1 MDFYKIRER
10 QTNKR
15 GVVDIYPDFLI
26 GKFSDLMIRG
36 KTVYA
41 VWDEDAGLWST
52 NEYDV
57 ARLVDKDI
65 YAYKEN
71 RANPLEDRLVLRL
84 MSDYSTGSWDQ
95 FKRYVS
101 RIADSYHQLDD
112 KICFENTPVTKKDYI
127 SKRLPYSMAAGDCPA
142 YEELISTLYDPEE
155 REKLEWSIG
164 AIISGDAKKIQK
176 FLVLYGDAGSGKST
190 ILNIIQKLFVGYYTT
205 FDAKE
210 LTSTNNAFATDAFS
224 NNPLVAIQHD
234 GDLSDIRDN
243 SKLNS
248 IVSHEEIIV
257 NEKFKARYS
266 TKSNCFL
273 YMATNKPV
281 KITDGKSGIIRRLI
295 DVRPSGR
302 KLEPNRYNQ
311 LFAQVDFELGAIAQ
325 HCLDIYNKLGKNYYN
340 SYKPLDMMYKTD
352 PFFNFVEDHYLLFK
366 EDDCTSL
373 KAAYAMY
380 KEYNKESGNEYQM
393 QMYKFREE
401 LKNYFKF
408 FYDEH
413 RDEDGTRVRSY
424 YEGFL
429 AEKFESKAPKAEP
442 KVEKTN
448 DILVLNKTKSL
459 FDEMYKDQPA
469 QYANEFGAPM
479 YKWDD
484 VKTTLKDIDTS
495 REHYVLMPDE
505 HVVVDFD
512 FKDEKGNKDAKRNL
526 EEASK
531 WPATY
536 TEFSKS
542 GGGVHLSYI
551 YSGDVT
557 QLSRIFADSIE
568 IKVFTG
574 KSSLRRKLSKCND
587 IPIATISSGLP
598 LKERKGDKVLNF
610 EAVKSEKGLRK
621 MIIKNLNKECH
632 PATKPSIDFIY
643 KILSDAYESGLHYDI
658 SDMEPAIIAFAA
670 NSSNQSDYCLK
681 MVGNMKFKSEQPS
694 ESGEYSDSDD
704 IVFYDVEV
712 FPNLF
717 IVNFKHI
724 GEDKKVVRLINP
736 TPRQIEDLLKFKLVG
751 FNCRRYDNH
760 ILYARM
766 LGYSNE
772 ELFKLST
779 KIVNDKSGSNVLF
792 GEAYNISY
800 TDVYDYAAKKQSLK
814 KWEIELHIHHQELG
828 LPWDQPVPEE
838 LWEKVAEY
846 CDNDVIATEA
856 VWNATQGDFLARKI
870 LAKIAGGIVN
880 DTTNTLTTKLIFGKN
895 RTPQDEFEYR
905 DLSKPVKELRKSM
918 EAFLRRYFP
927 KMLDYWK
934 NKGSCLPFFEGYKFE
949 NGKSTY
955 KGYEVGEGG
964 MVWSKPGMYGRTK
977 TFDVASMH
985 PHSAM
990 AEYLFGTF
998 TQIFH
1003 DLVQARIYIKHKDFE
1018 SAGKLFDG
1026 KLAEYCTDKDMAKAL
1041 SGALKIAINSVYGL
1055 TAAKFMNAFRDIRNK
1070 DNIVAKRGALT
1081 MIDLKEAVEA
1091 RGGKVIHIKTDSIKV
1106 VDPTPELEK
1115 FIIEFGEWYGYSFEV
1130 EHIFE
1135 KICLVNDAVYVAKLA
1150 EDDDEWMN
1158 ARDKAIAE
1166 GKDIPTRWTATGTQF
1181 AVPYVF
1187 KTLFSREKIEFS
1199 DLCETKSVSSSLYLD
1214 MNETLP
1220 DVTDAEKAFDKAES
1234 MYKKGQLSDIS
1245 FEQKC
1250 AELQPEIDIGHD
1262 YRFVGKVGLFCPV
1275 KPGCGGGLLV
1285 RDNHGN
1291 FAAATGSKNYR
1302 WLESEMVEKS
1312 GSFDIIDRSYYKA
1325 LVDDAVET
1333 IKQYGDIEGFVA

>member
-10 QTNKR
+10 QTAKR
-15 GVVDIYPDFLI
+15 GVIDIYPDFVI

-65 YAYKEN
+65 YKYRDE
-71 RANPLEDRLVLRL
+71 RPNPLEERLVLKVL
-84 MSDYSTGSWDQ
+84 SDYSTGSWDQ

-112 KICFENTPVTKKDYI
+112 RIIFENTPVTKKDYI
-127 SKRLPYSMAAGDCPA
+127 SKKLPYSMSKGPCPA
-142 YEELISTLYDPEE
+142 YEELISTLYEPEE
-155 REKLEWSIG
+155 RAKLEWSIG
-164 AIISGDAKKIQK
+164 AIISGDAKRIQK
-176 FLVLYGDAGSGKST
+176 FIVLYGDAGSGKST
-190 ILNIIQKLFVGYYTT
+190 ILNIIQKLFPGYYTT

-210 LTSTNNAFATDAFS
+210 LTSTNNTFATDAFS

-266 TKSNCFL
+266 AKSNCFL

-295 DVRPSGR
+295 DVKPSGR
-302 KLEPNRYNQ
+302 KVEPDRYNQ
-311 LFAQVDFELGAIAQ
+311 LFSQVDFELGAIAQ
-325 HCLDIYNKLGKNYYN
+325 HCLDIYNEMGKNYYN
-340 SYKPLDMMYKTD
+340 SYKPLDMMFKTD

-366 EDDCTSL
+366 EEDCTTL
-373 KAAYAMY
+373 KQAYAMY
-380 KEYNKESGNEYQM
+380 KEYNKESGNEYSM

-401 LKNYFKF
+401 LKNYFKY

-413 RDEDGTRVRSY
+413 RDEEGNRVRSY

-429 AEKFESKAPKAEP
+429 HEKFEKPEQRETASVKP
-442 KVEKTN
+442 VRL
-448 DILVLNKTKSL
+448 DILELNSTKSL
-459 FDEMYKDQPA
+459 FDDIYAEQPA
-469 QYANEFGAPM
+469 QYANESGTPM
-479 YKWDD
+479 YKWDK
-484 VKTTLKDIDTS
+484 VTTKLKDIDTS
-495 REHYVLMPDE
+495 KEHYVLMPE
-505 HVVVDFD
+505 NHVVIDFD
-512 FKDEKGNKDAKRNL
+512 FKDENGNKDPKRNL

-531 WPATY
+531 WPKTY

-551 YSGDVT
+551 YDGDVS
-557 QLSRIFADSIE
+557 QLSRIYATSIE
-568 IKVFTG
+568 VKIFTG
-574 KSSLRRKLSKCND
+574 NSSLRRKLSKCND

-598 LKERKGDKVLNF
+598 LKEKGDKVINF

-632 PATKPSIDFIY
+632 PATKPSIDFMY
-643 KILSDAYESGLHYDI
+643 KILSDAYESGLKYDI
-658 SDMEPAIIAFAA
+658 SDLEPKVIAFAA

-681 MVGNMKFKSEQPS
+681 MVGKMKFKSDTPS
-694 ESGEYSDSDD
+694 DGGTYISDE

-717 IVNFKHI
+717 LVNFK
-724 GEDKKVVRLINP
+724 KKGPDHSVVRLINP
-736 TPRQIEDLLKFKLVG
+736 TPTDIEKLMQFKLVG

-772 ELFKLST
+772 ELFKLSN
-779 KIVNDKSGSNVLF
+779 KIVNDKSGNNVLF

-800 TDVYDYAAKKQSLK
+800 TDVYDFCSKKQSLK
-814 KWEIELHIHHQELG
+814 RWEIELGIHHQELG

-838 LWEKVAEY
+838 LWAKVAEY

-856 VWNATQGDFLARKI
+856 VFDACQGDFVARQI
-870 LAKIAGGIVN
+870 LAEIAGGTIN
-880 DTTNTLTTKLIFGKN
+880 DTTNSLTAKLIFGKN

-918 EAFLRRYFP
+918 ETFLRKYFP
-927 KMLDYWK
+927 EMVEYWSK
-934 NKGSCLPFFEGYKFE
+934 KGSYMPYFPGYSYDC
-949 NGKSTY
+949 GKSTY

-964 MVWSKPGMYGRTK
+964 FVWSKPGMYGRAK
-977 TFDVASMH
+977 TFDVTSMH

-990 AEYLFGTF
+990 AEYLFGMF

-1026 KLAEYCTDKDMAKAL
+1026 KLAKFCTDKNMAKAL
-1041 SGALKIAINSVYGL
+1041 AGALKIAINSVYGL
-1055 TAAKFMNAFRDIRNK
+1055 TAAKFSNAFRDIRNK
-1070 DNIVAKRGALT
+1070 DNIVAKRGALF
-1081 MIDLKEAVEA
+1081 MIDLKEEVEK
-1091 RGGKVIHIKTDSIKV
+1091 RGGNVIHIKTDSIKV
-1106 VDPTPELEK
+1106 EDPTPEIEE
-1115 FIIEFGEWYGYSFEV
+1115 FIVNFGKAYGYSFEV
-1130 EHIFE
+1130 EHVFE
-1135 KICLVNDAVYVAKLA
+1135 KICLVNDAVYIAKCA
-1150 EDDDEWMN
+1150 EDDE
-1158 ARDKAIAE
+1158 E
-1166 GKDIPTRWTATGTQF
+1166 LPGQWTATGTQF

-1187 KTLFSREKIEFS
+1187 KTLFSHEDIKFE
-1199 DLCETKSVSSSLYLD
+1199 DLCETKSVSSALYLD
-1214 MNETLP
+1214 MNERLP
-1220 DVTDAEKAFDKAES
+1220 DVTDYEKAYSKAES
-1234 MYKKGQLSDIS
+1234 DYKHGKLSDIS
-1245 FEQKC
+1245 FETTCK
-1250 AELQPEIDIGHD
+1250 ELQPKIDEGHD
-1262 YRFVGKVGLFCPV
+1262 YKFVGKVGLFCPI
-1275 KPGCGGGLLV
+1275 KDGRGGGLLV
-1285 RDNHGN
+1285 RDNHGSY
-1291 FAAATGSKNYR
+1291 AAATGSKNYR
-1302 WLESEMVEKS
+1302 WLESEIVKNS
-1312 GSFDIIDRSYYKA
+1312 GMEECIDHGYYHA
-1325 LVDDAVET
+1325 LVDEAIET
-1333 IKQYGDIEGFVA
+1333 IKQYGDFEAFAA